1 MVTCETL
8 REAIGAVYD
17 SKPEHA
23 FSIEELLVSA
33 SERLYEVQ
41 RTCLVKSKK
50 KRNVAA
56 KEDTIKVFRY
66 AVFGYLNLSNGFTI
80 IGSQVYRYR
89 SANV

>member
-1 MVTCETL
+1 MVTCEAI
-8 REAIGAVYD
+8 REAIDGVYN

-33 SERLYEVQ
+33 SERLYAA
-41 RTCLVKSKK
+41 K
-50 KRNVAA
+50 KRKVAVKA
-56 KEDTIKVFRY
+56 DTMKVFQY

-89 SANV
+89 KQ